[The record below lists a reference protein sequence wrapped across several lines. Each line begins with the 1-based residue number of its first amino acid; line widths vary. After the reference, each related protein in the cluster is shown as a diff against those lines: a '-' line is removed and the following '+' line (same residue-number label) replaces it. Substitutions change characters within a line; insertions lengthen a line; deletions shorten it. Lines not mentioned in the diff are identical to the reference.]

1 MDPITLSFVV
11 CLTSAPA
18 CETRTLAA
26 PFPTPIACLLA
37 GQTEAERWLRDHP
50 SYRLQSWRCGREE
63 KSL

>member
-18 CETRTLAA
+18 CETRALEA

-37 GQTEAERWLRDHP
+37 GQTEAERWLHDHP

>member
-11 CLTSAPA
+11 CTLSAPA

-26 PFPTPIACLLA
+26 PFPTPIACLRA

-50 SYRLQSWRCGREE
+50 NYRLQSWRCGREE
-63 KSL
+63 RAL

>member
-11 CLTSAPA
+11 CLMSAPA
-18 CETRTLAA
+18 CETRALEA